1 LGAGAGAGA
10 GGDWY
15 WYWYWS
21 AATGTATGTGT
32 ASGIAAVSRRGC
44 DATKSLILGGAPIM
58 ALDPVHPVH
67 PIHRVDPRP
76 AVVQGPVGLHAADLW
91 PAVAATPAATETP
104 FPPASLAR
112 PHSTTRYN
120 ARQVV
125 ALMPPPCCRRAAANL
140 PDSRVHDY
148 LHVLSLLPYGP
159 TSAYADTPH
168 PWPSSTCVLD
178 VSQSPLALRSP
189 LQRETAQSH
198 GALPTMAP
206 TPSRR
211 LRNLPPRRRPRQCH
225 AHMTCT
231 HALAVLRSLHPVHP
245 TVPSST

>member
-21 AATGTATGTGT
+21 AATGTATGTAPGTAPGT

-125 ALMPPPCCRRAAANL
+125 ALMPPPCCRRAAAVL
-140 PDSRVHDY
+140 PPICPIPVSMITYMFCPCCPTALQVLTLTPRTPGPRPRV
-148 LHVLSLLPYGP
+148 SL
-159 TSAYADTPH
+159 TSA
-168 PWPSSTCVLD
+168 SR
-178 VSQSPLALRSP
+178 RSP
-189 LQRETAQSH
+189 CARHCNVKLRNPTAPYLQWH
-198 GALPTMAP
+198 
-206 TPSRR
+206 RR
-211 LRNLPPRRRPRQCH
+211 LPEDFEIFRPVDARDN
-225 AHMTCT
+225 AT
-231 HALAVLRSLHPVHP
+231 P
-245 TVPSST
+245 T